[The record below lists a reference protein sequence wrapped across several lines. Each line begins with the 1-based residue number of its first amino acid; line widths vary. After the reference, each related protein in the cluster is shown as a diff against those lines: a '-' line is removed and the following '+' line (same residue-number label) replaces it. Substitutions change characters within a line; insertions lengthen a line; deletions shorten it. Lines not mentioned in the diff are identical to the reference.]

1 MLKRAAYHSRQVH
14 ICRKKKAKNKQK
26 QQHYVH
32 AFKNHDLKLNLK
44 LKFSV
49 TLPEI
54 VHLCY
59 VAIQF
64 FAIHPS
70 IYSSNTQTIKY

>member
-1 MLKRAAYHSRQVH
+1 MLKRAACHSRQVH
-14 ICRKKKAKNKQK
+14 ICRKKAKNKQK
-26 QQHYVH
+26 QQHYVQ
-32 AFKNHDLKLNLK
+32 AFKDHDLKLKLK

-54 VHLCY
+54 VNLCY

-70 IYSSNTQTIKY
+70 IYNSNTQTLKY

>member
-1 MLKRAAYHSRQVH
+1 MQPTTVDRSTFVE
-14 ICRKKKAKNKQK
+14 KKAKNKQK

>member
-1 MLKRAAYHSRQVH
+1 MQPATVDRSTFVE
-14 ICRKKKAKNKQK
+14 KKQKAKNKQK
-26 QQHYVH
+26 QQHYVQ